1 MTELVERLRRIA
13 TQQPNALALQ
23 DPHRQ
28 LTWRQMIDEVDR
40 LTELLLPYAQSVV
53 ALYADNSVD
62 WACIDLA
69 CYEAGVISLPIPA
82 FFSAEQQHH
91 AISESGA
98 LALIESKGT
107 TLFQSLKLFDQLHLS
122 LTDNLILFPL
132 VKKGHSQIPEKTQK
146 ITFTSGSTGQPK
158 GVCLSTDNQLAV
170 ADAIIQRT
178 ELQAIKHLCV
188 LPLTTLLENLAGIYA
203 PLLSSGSV
211 TLLPAAELGFN
222 GGRGFDVQQFLQTLS
237 KQQPESVVLLPE
249 LLLTLVSAAETG
261 WSVPDSLK
269 FIAVG
274 GSRVSA
280 DLLRKADD
288 LGLPVFEGYGLSEC
302 SSVVSLNSPK
312 QRQIGS
318 VGQCLDHVKVSIES
332 GEIIVRGNCFLG
344 YINHPDS
351 WYPEQIDTGDLG
363 FIDENR
369 YLHIN
374 GRRKNLLISS
384 FGRNINPEWV
394 ESELLAN
401 PILAYCTVIGDAKS
415 HCSVLVQPRF
425 DTITDAMIDQWIALV
440 NKRLPDYAQLADWQ
454 RFEWPLSV
462 ENGTLTANGRP
473 VRQQILESYH
483 HQINALYKEQA

>member
-1 MTELVERLRRIA
+1 M
-13 TQQPNALALQ
+13 
-23 DPHRQ
+23 
-28 LTWRQMIDEVDR
+28 
-40 LTELLLPYAQSVV
+40 
-53 ALYADNSVD
+53 
-62 WACIDLA
+62 
-69 CYEAGVISLPIPA
+69 
-82 FFSAEQQHH
+82 
-91 AISESGA
+91 
-98 LALIESKGT
+98 
-107 TLFQSLKLFDQLHLS
+107 
-122 LTDNLILFPL
+122 FPL
-132 VKKGHSQIPEKTQK
+132 AKKGHSQIPETTQK

-203 PLLSSGSV
+203 PLLSRGSV

-237 KQQPESVVLLPE
+237 KHQPESVVLLPE

-261 WSVPDSLK
+261 WPVPDSLK

-280 DLLRKADD
+280 DLLRKADN

-302 SSVVSLNSPK
+302 SSVVSLNSPNH
-312 QRQIGS
+312 RLIGS

-332 GEIIVRGNCFLG
+332 GEIIVKGNCFLG

-351 WYPEQIDTGDLG
+351 WYPQQINTGDLG
-363 FIDENR
+363 FIDDNH

-425 DTITDAMIDQWIALV
+425 DTITDAMIEQWIALV

-473 VRQQILESYH
+473 VRTQILDSYS